1 MEDNGMTNRETVEC
15 LSKVAQKIALAK
27 AASAAHLRNDNFTGY
42 SEIKEHL
49 DDCQEMMAILCKCA
63 PIKLIA
69 GQVDDVLQNLSA
81 EWLEK

>member
-1 MEDNGMTNRETVEC
+1 MEDNGMTNREIVEC
-15 LSKVAQKIALAK
+15 LSKVSQKIALAK

-42 SEIKEHL
+42 SE
-49 DDCQEMMAILCKCA
+49 MMAILCKCA

-69 GQVDDVLQNLSA
+69 GQVEDVLHNLSA